1 MLREESKGVR
11 EHFDG
16 MLGPLGALFDKSK
29 ELGDRVCGLQ
39 KDIAQI
45 EENIKAVEER

>member
-1 MLREESKGVR
+1 MLKEESKGVR

-16 MLGPLGALFDKSK
+16 IMGPLGSLFDKSK

-45 EENIKAVEER
+45 EDNIKAVDER